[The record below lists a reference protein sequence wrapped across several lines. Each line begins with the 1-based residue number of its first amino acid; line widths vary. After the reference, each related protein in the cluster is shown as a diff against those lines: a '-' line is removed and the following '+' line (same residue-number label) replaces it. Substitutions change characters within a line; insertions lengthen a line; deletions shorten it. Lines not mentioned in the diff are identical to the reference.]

1 MRVRSFLTVAVAGVW
16 LVGMLGAASA
26 EEKKKV
32 ASDATIEL
40 ESTSVAAGVGIS
52 WGKGE
57 LHYKGKTYS
66 LEVDGLTVGS
76 VGASSIKAKGDVYHL
91 TKLED
96 FDGNYA
102 AVVGGATVGG
112 GGGGLAMKNQN
123 GVVVELVATTQGVSL
138 TAGVSG
144 VKLAIKK

>member
-1 MRVRSFLTVAVAGVW
+1 MKGRSLLNIAVVGLC
-16 LVGMLGAASA
+16 LVGMLGIARA
-26 EEKKKV
+26 EEKK
-32 ASDATIEL
+32 DTPDGTIEL
-40 ESTSVAAGVGIS
+40 ESKSVAAGVGFS
-52 WGKGE
+52 WGKGV
-57 LHYKGKTYS
+57 LHYKGKTYD
-66 LEVDGLTVGS
+66 LNVDGLTVGS
-76 VGASSIKAKGDVYHL
+76 VGASSIQAQGKVYHL
-91 TKLED
+91 NKLSD

-144 VKLAIKK
+144 VKLSVKQ

>member
-1 MRVRSFLTVAVAGVW
+1 MEVRSLLNVAVAGIA
-16 LVGMLGAASA
+16 LVGVLGIATAD
-26 EEKKKV
+26 EKK
-32 ASDATIEL
+32 AEPDGTIEL
-40 ESTSVAAGVGIS
+40 ESTSVAAGVGFA
-52 WGKGE
+52 WGKGK
-57 LHYKGKTYS
+57 LHYKGKTYD
-66 LEVDGLTVGS
+66 LAVDGLTVGS
-76 VGASSIKAKGDVYHL
+76 VGASSIKASGKVYHL
-91 TKLED
+91 NKLED

-123 GVVVELVATTQGVSL
+123 GVEVEVVATTQGVSL